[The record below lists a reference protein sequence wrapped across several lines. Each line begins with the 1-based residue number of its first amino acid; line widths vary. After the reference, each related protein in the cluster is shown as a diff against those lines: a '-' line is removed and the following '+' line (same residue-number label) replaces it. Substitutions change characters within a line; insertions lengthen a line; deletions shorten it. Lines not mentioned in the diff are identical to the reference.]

1 MNDPKAA
8 EAIHEN
14 NKFIV
19 SKMTFIIE
27 TTADKFH
34 DKIAFNISGNKT
46 WQRRTDRDP
55 TWTLGATP

>member
-19 SKMTFIIE
+19 SKMAFIIE
-27 TTADKFH
+27 TTAGKFH

-46 WQRRTDRDP
+46 
-55 TWTLGATP
+55 